1 LKKCPLAAY
10 TTRGVSISQPF
21 LDKRQLR
28 AGHIGTTGTST
39 AEPCA
44 MTICS
49 GCERPFADIRYY
61 LNENGVKTSK
71 GNFYNN
77 DSIRRILT
85 NRKYLGIYIYGD
97 IEVPGGIPRIIGDQE
112 FNDTQ
117 ALLEKNKK
125 APARA
130 KAVEENY
137 LLTTRLFCGHCQ
149 AAMTGLSGT
158 S

>member
-1 LKKCPLAAY
+1 
-10 TTRGVSISQPF
+10 
-21 LDKRQLR
+21 
-28 AGHIGTTGTST
+28 
-39 AEPCA
+39 
-44 MTICS
+44 M
-49 GCERPFADIRYY
+49 ADIRHF

-71 GNFYNN
+71 GNLYNK

-97 IEVPGGIPRIIGDQE
+97 NEVPGGIPRIIGDRE

-130 KAVEENY
+130 KAVEEYY
-137 LLTTRLFCGHCQ
+137 LLTKGSSAVTANQ
-149 AAMTGLSGT
+149 P
-158 S
+158 